1 MANAS
6 SRGIQRV
13 IRLAKNCKGFP
24 RDSIYI
30 GGFML
35 RIRVGVRVNKLLE
48 KRREKTFVFK
58 VVVAY
63 WKVKT
68 PCHAHG
74 ECIN

>member
-1 MANAS
+1 MVS
-6 SRGIQRV
+6 S
-13 IRLAKNCKGFP
+13 AA
-24 RDSIYI
+24 
-30 GGFML
+30 
-35 RIRVGVRVNKLLE
+35 LLHRHMRMVSCTVMQKILNGHE
-48 KRREKTFVFK
+48 NIEPNIHPVFFNIK

>member
-1 MANAS
+1 MSFIQANLYQLVS
-6 SRGIQRV
+6 FTDLGKIEHIKFNLV
-13 IRLAKNCKGFP
+13 FVGCTNLHLA
-24 RDSIYI
+24 
-30 GGFML
+30 
-35 RIRVGVRVNKLLE
+35 V
-48 KRREKTFVFK
+48 TVFETDIK

>member
-1 MANAS
+1 MDDMQYLLDAGDDYAVLYVMMT
-6 SRGIQRV
+6 GI
-13 IRLAKNCKGFP
+13 
-24 RDSIYI
+24 
-30 GGFML
+30 
-35 RIRVGVRVNKLLE
+35 
-48 KRREKTFVFK
+48 VFK

>member
-1 MANAS
+1 MAY
-6 SRGIQRV
+6 
-13 IRLAKNCKGFP
+13 
-24 RDSIYI
+24 IYI
-30 GGFML
+30 FSKTL
-35 RIRVGVRVNKLLE
+35 A
-48 KRREKTFVFK
+48 EKTMLIIPDLK

>member
-1 MANAS
+1 MTRLENGAHTPSNVREFKRFATVIETS
-6 SRGIQRV
+6 SEVSRRV
-13 IRLAKNCKGFP
+13 
-24 RDSIYI
+24 
-30 GGFML
+30 
-35 RIRVGVRVNKLLE
+35 RI
-48 KRREKTFVFK
+48 K